1 MYENHWHLSKNPFKN
16 TPDLDF
22 FYFSPQHEE
31 AMTRMFYTLVE
42 GRGAMLLTG
51 ECGCGKTLISR
62 LFYRELRNRRD
73 KYTLV
78 LIDNPHLNHQ
88 ELLKEILFQLGVKS
102 ADTDKAQ
109 LLQLLSRFLFENN
122 RAGKKTVIL
131 VDEVQQIQSKATL
144 EELRLLLNHHQDQGF
159 LLTLFL
165 LGQPEFN
172 ETVRQFP
179 QLDQRIS
186 TRFNLVP
193 FSQWEVD
200 EYILYRLKNAGTQKV
215 IFKKEAV
222 KAIYDASRGIPR
234 IVNHLCDSALLLAYC
249 QTKEFVD
256 KEIVLNVIKNE
267 TFASPVAN

>member
-1 MYENHWHLSKNPFKN
+1 MYEKHWNLTKSPFKN

-31 AMTRMFYTLVE
+31 AITRMFYTLVE

-78 LIDNPHLNHQ
+78 LIDNPNLNHQ
-88 ELLKEILFQLGVKS
+88 ELLREVLFQLGIKTNH
-102 ADTDKAQ
+102 TDKSI
-109 LLQLLSRFLFENN
+109 LLQQLSAFLFENYN
-122 RAGKKTVIL
+122 GGKKTVIL

-144 EELRLLLNHHQDQGF
+144 EELRLLLNHHQDHDY

-193 FSQWEVD
+193 FSQIDVED
-200 EYILYRLKNAGTQKV
+200 YIVYRLKNAGSKQI
-215 IFKKEAV
+215 IFKKDAI
-222 KAIYDASRGIPR
+222 KALFDASRGIPR
-234 IVNHLCDSALLLAYC
+234 VINHLCDSALLLASC
-249 QTKEFVD
+249 QSKDSID
-256 KEIVLNVIKNE
+256 KDLIMHVVKNE
-267 TFASPVAN
+267 SLLV